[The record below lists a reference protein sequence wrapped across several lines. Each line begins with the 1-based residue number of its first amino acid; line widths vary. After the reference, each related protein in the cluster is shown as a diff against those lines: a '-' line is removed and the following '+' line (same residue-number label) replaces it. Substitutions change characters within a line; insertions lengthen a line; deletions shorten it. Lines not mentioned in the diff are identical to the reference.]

1 MEMVRLP
8 IIRQSHCPLVIS
20 SAVRNSSFRSAGKMT
35 KREYQICTNCIMDT
49 SDLKITFDER
59 GWCDYCQNFYAKL
72 LPNWHPNNKGEE
84 LIRPLIEKIK
94 EDGEGKDHDCLIGIS
109 GGMDSSYVS
118 HVAVKKFGLRPLMF
132 HCDTGWNSDLGVSN
146 IQKIIEGLG
155 LDLVTEVVNWEEMKD
170 LQLAFFKSQVT
181 FVDTPQDLALFSAIY
196 NFAAKN
202 GFKYVITGGNNSTEC
217 VRESLEWTY
226 FSTDMRQVHDIHK
239 KFGTRPL
246 ETFPTCDIFKYKLL
260 YRWVKG
266 VQVIKLLDSVPYI
279 KQEAIKEL
287 NQLYGWQPYPQKHYE
302 SRFTR
307 FYESYWTPKKFGYDK
322 RRAYLSSEI
331 LTKQLTRSEAL
342 EKVST
347 PELDEETMAGEFE
360 YVAKKLG
367 LTVAEFQEIFDGKNK
382 TFRDYKNNFFL
393 ITLGARISRML
404 GLENRIFR

>member
-1 MEMVRLP
+1 MIM
-8 IIRQSHCPLVIS
+8 
-20 SAVRNSSFRSAGKMT
+20 SAVRRHEEMMT

-49 SDLKITFDER
+49 SDSKITFDER
-59 GWCDYCQNFYAKL
+59 GWCDYCQNYYEHI
-72 LPNWHPNNKGEE
+72 LPNWHPNGKGEA
-84 LIRPLIEKIK
+84 LIRPLIDKIK
-94 EDGEGKDHDCLIGIS
+94 EEGKGKDHDCLIGIS
-109 GGMDSSYVS
+109 GGLDSSYVT
-118 HVAVKKFGLRPLMF
+118 HVAVKKFGLRPLIF

-170 LQLAFFKSQVT
+170 LQLAFFKSQVP

-196 NFAAKN
+196 NFAANN
-202 GFKYVITGGNNSTEC
+202 GFKYLITGGNNSTEC

-226 FSTDMRQVHDIHK
+226 FSTDMRHVNDIHD

-246 ETFPTCDIFKYKLL
+246 ETFPKCDILKYKLL

-266 VQVIKLLDSVPYI
+266 IQVIKLLDSVPYI
-279 KQEAIKEL
+279 KKDAIKEL

-307 FYESYWTPKKFGYDK
+307 FFESYWAPKKFGYDK

-331 LTKQLTRSEAL
+331 LTGQMTRDEAL
-342 EKVST
+342 AKVSK
-347 PELDEETMAGEFE
+347 PELDEETMAREFE

-367 LTVAEFQEIFDGKNK
+367 LTVAEFQEIFEGENK
-382 TFRDYKNNFFL
+382 TFQDYKNNHFL
-393 ITLGARISRML
+393 ITLGARVSRL
-404 GLENRIFR
+404 IGLEKRIFR

>member
-1 MEMVRLP
+1 M
-8 IIRQSHCPLVIS
+8 S
-20 SAVRNSSFRSAGKMT
+20 

-49 SDLKITFDER
+49 SDSKITFDER
-59 GWCDYCQNFYAKL
+59 GWCDYCRNFFANI
-72 LPNWHPNNKGEE
+72 LPNWHPNEQGEE

-94 EDGEGKDHDCLIGIS
+94 RDGKGKEHDCLIGIS
-109 GGMDSSYVS
+109 GGMDSSYVT

-146 IQKIIEGLG
+146 IQKIVEGLG

-170 LQLAFFKSQVT
+170 LQLAFFKSQVP

-202 GFKYVITGGNNSTEC
+202 KFRYVITGGNNSTEC

-226 FSTDMRQVHDIHK
+226 FSTDMRQVRDIHK

-246 ETFPTCDIFKYKLL
+246 DTFPTCDILKYKLV
-260 YRWVKG
+260 YRWIHG

-279 KQEAIKEL
+279 KREAIEEL
-287 NQLYGWQPYPQKHYE
+287 RQSYGWLPYPQKHYE

-307 FYESYWTPKKFGYDK
+307 FFESYWAPKKFGYDK

-331 LTKQLTRSEAL
+331 LTKQWTRAEAL
-342 EKVST
+342 KKVAK
-347 PELDEETMAGEFE
+347 PELDEETMAGEFA

-367 LTVAEFQEIFDGKNK
+367 LTLDEFQDIFRGENR
-382 TFRDYKNNFFL
+382 TFRDYKNNLFL
-393 ITLGARISRML
+393 IQLGAVASRML